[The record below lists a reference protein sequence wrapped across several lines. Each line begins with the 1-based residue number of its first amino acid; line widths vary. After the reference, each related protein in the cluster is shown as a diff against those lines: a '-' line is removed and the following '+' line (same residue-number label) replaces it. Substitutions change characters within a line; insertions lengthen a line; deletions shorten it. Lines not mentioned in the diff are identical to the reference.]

1 MCNPELFPILYNRKL
16 RGGLGGFLPE
26 SNDLT
31 IGLIPLRKNRWSEM
45 RVRLPNPSTTG
56 GRMKTDN
63 FLDKNPMLALRP
75 IESIQGYRENREDL
89 KSYLN
94 SVFTIS
100 YHKML
105 WCNGLWM
112 KKSFQIVKK
121 VLDFAPIVPYISSR
135 DWE

>member
-1 MCNPELFPILYNRKL
+1 
-16 RGGLGGFLPE
+16 
-26 SNDLT
+26 
-31 IGLIPLRKNRWSEM
+31 
-45 RVRLPNPSTTG
+45 
-56 GRMKTDN
+56 MKTDN

-121 VLDFAPIVPYISSR
+121 CLSLLRLFRILVVEIGS
-135 DWE
+135 EK